1 MCYRCFLASGN
12 SVALGESHALGE
24 QTLRTIPVEQLIAPD
39 FESFTKQQ
47 VLTDGVLDLYLHR
60 PAGSVTVKGGGYG
73 AQTIQTVA
81 MDEAFVA
88 FFQDAV
94 QKLDAEID
102 LDFRF
107 VDSPD
112 FADVRFYFDSE
123 IALEGSGNGV
133 TLGIALSND
142 TPQRDFWEIMLNTPA
157 FNGEIDYLYY
167 AALHELLHT
176 LGGEH
181 PFDQTDGDVFESSN
195 SSRSA
200 YPEETLLA
208 YRSPL
213 GESWPTWFTAN
224 DLAALKAIWGVETT
238 KVMSPTATSPS
249 GDRLIGTVLND
260 VLTGG
265 SGPDLLRG
273 EQGNDVL
280 TGGGGR
286 DELWGGKGSNQFFSG
301 SDGEQDWLLISR
313 DGSRKTRRN
322 RRSVDEIAEL
332 GSEDVVGI
340 LGTKTGRLRFE
351 STTFKSK
358 AYGRLD
364 GTGIYVGQRLEAI
377 YTGDELSRSALRDLS
392 VGLSASYTGE
402 LG

>member
-60 PAGSVTVKGGGYG
+60 PAGPVAVNGGGYG

-123 IALEGSGNGV
+123 IALEGSGV

-181 PFDQTDGDVFESSN
+181 PFDQSDGDVFESSN

-213 GESWPTWFTAN
+213 GESWPTWLTAN

-238 KVMSPTATSPS
+238 AGISSTATSSS
-249 GDRLIGTVLND
+249 GDRLIGT
-260 VLTGG
+260 
-265 SGPDLLRG
+265 
-273 EQGNDVL
+273 EFNDVL

-392 VGLSASYTGE
+392 VGLPASYTGE